1 MFSKIACPKM
11 SDERRTEQRKGGM
24 MGKFKTHYDWLNKAF
39 PEGLPVPSSTVL
51 IGPLEAG
58 KPIIALAFVSS
69 WLKAGGGV
77 IAAPLQ
83 FPDPKFASENLRA
96 LYGVDIEDYK
106 EQFIH
111 VQFDYRIDSV
121 EVMDRNHMKANLVR
135 PENWDM
141 VINKAKEIIEADRD
155 LMFFSTALNLPLFSN
170 TYSDK
175 LMSKFRDMF
184 SNNESI
190 TYIICISTS
199 MLKEKAEKFGEM
211 ADNEMEAYISRESKG
226 LRFEVKRVKGAEYLA
241 GELEA
246 PFSQEI
252 LQESKKRAKRFRSA
266 PVEKIKK
273 I

>member
-1 MFSKIACPKM
+1 MK
-11 SDERRTEQRKGGM
+11 R
-24 MGKFKTHYDWLNKAF
+24 FKTQYDWLNKAL
-39 PEGLPVPSSTVL
+39 PEGLHVPSSTVI

-69 WLKAGGGV
+69 WLKQGGGV

-83 FPDPKFASENLRA
+83 FPDPKFALENLSS

-111 VQFDYRIDSV
+111 VQFDYTIDSL
-121 EVMDRNHMKANLVR
+121 EVVDRNHIKANLVK
-135 PENWDM
+135 PDNWDM
-141 VINKAKEIIEADRD
+141 VVDKARETIKSDRG

-170 TYSDK
+170 TYSDR
-175 LMSKFRDMF
+175 LMNKFRDMF

-211 ADNEMEAYISRESKG
+211 ADNEIDAFISGEPKR
-226 LRFEVKRVKGAEYLA
+226 LRFEVKRVKGAEYLT

-246 PFSQEI
+246 PFPQEV
-252 LQESKKRAKRFRSA
+252 LEEAEKRAKKFRLA
-266 PVEKIKK
+266 PIGEIKK
-273 I
+273 M